1 MKDQA
6 IATRLCSG
14 ILLLSMIIELCGC
27 SSGSGRSSSEDISNE
42 IGQTDSV
49 STDPVILSSHISYGL
64 KTVADYSVADG
75 AGTDDG
81 YYSVLS
87 IPDEK
92 YGADS
97 EMEHAGLITYVDYST
112 GTNRVLCSDPDC
124 KHNDESCTAYIKYV
138 KEAYVFSTSDENN
151 LIIIS
156 AGRRFSEEPSC
167 VIYIADADGSD
178 RKELAQLKNT
188 ECVDIGEVICCDN
201 NSIFFIV
208 FDVEKTLEDD
218 DDSAS
223 HHLKKVDLSTGSCS
237 DEMTFSSQ
245 PTLLGTYGDRILI
258 AEYMRSV
265 MTYYVTAYDP
275 YTGASD
281 VIFKQNKSFTDLYSY
296 KFYSGMNGNDSS
308 FEFKNYVTGTG
319 GKIEGI
325 KRSTVN
331 SDCWFEYHDPDLNRW
346 IFAYAED
353 KDGPVH
359 AIHIDGDSGTVKESS
374 LLNGKIFTSPAG
386 NIVGDFYVMTKANDR
401 YLVKIGEKET
411 SIGLYDNSGSPY
423 TYTTMIPEYA
433 LISCDDYWSDNPVYT
448 SISNNF

>member
-14 ILLLSMIIELCGC
+14 ILLLSMIIGLCGC

-97 EMEHAGLITYVDYST
+97 EMEHVGLITYVDYNS
-112 GTNRVLCSDPDC
+112 GTFRILCSDPEC
-124 KHNDESCTAYIKYV
+124 KHNDESCTAFIKYIN
-138 KEAYVFSTSDENN
+138 KAYIFCTPDRDN

-156 AGRRFSEEPSC
+156 AGRRFSDSPSC
-167 VIYIADADGSD
+167 VIYKADADGTN
-178 RKELAQLKNT
+178 RKELAQLKST
-188 ECVDIGEVICCDN
+188 ECVDSGGVICCDT
-201 NSIFFIV
+201 NSV
-208 FDVEKTLEDD
+208 YLVVDD
-218 DDSAS
+218 IEMDSSSGDSVATNY
-223 HHLKKVDLSTGSCS
+223 LKKVDLDTGSCS

-258 AEYMRSV
+258 AEYMRKV

-331 SDCWFEYHDPDLNRW
+331 SNCWFEYHDPDLNRW

-374 LLNGKIFTSPAG
+374 LSSSKVFISPVG
-386 NIVGDFYVMTKANDR
+386 NMVADFYIMSKADNR
-401 YLVKIGEKET
+401 YLVKTGEKEA

-423 TYTTMIPEYA
+423 TYTTVIPEYA

>member
-14 ILLLSMIIELCGC
+14 ILLLSMIIGLCGC
-27 SSGSGRSSSEDISNE
+27 SSSSDQNASEGTSSETE
-42 IGQTDSV
+42 QTDAV
-49 STDPVILSSHISYGL
+49 ATDPVILSSHASNGL
-64 KTVADYSVADG
+64 RTVADYSIANG
-75 AGTDDG
+75 AGTNDG

-92 YGADS
+92 YGVDS

-167 VIYIADADGSD
+167 VIYIADADGTN
-178 RKELAQLKNT
+178 RKELAQLKST
-188 ECVDIGEVICCDN
+188 ECVDRGGVICCDT
-201 NSIFFIV
+201 NSVYLAVLDIYM
-208 FDVEKTLEDD
+208 
-218 DDSAS
+218 DSSSGKSVAT
-223 HHLKKVDLSTGSCS
+223 HYLKKVDLDTGACS
-237 DEMTFSSQ
+237 DEMIFTYQ

-258 AEYMRSV
+258 CEYKQKV
-265 MTYYVTAYDP
+265 MTYYITAYDP
-275 YTGASD
+275 YTGAED
-281 VIFKQNKSFTDLYSY
+281 VIFKQNKSFTDLYAY
-296 KFYSGMNGNDSS
+296 KFYSGQNGNDSS
-308 FEFKNYVTGTG
+308 FEFKNYITGTE

-325 KRSTVN
+325 KRSTLN
-331 SDCWFEYHDPDLNRW
+331 HECWFEYHDPDLNKW
-346 IFAYAED
+346 TFAYAED

-359 AIHIDGDSGTVKESS
+359 TIHLDADSGTVKESS
-374 LLNGKIFTSPAG
+374 LSSSKVFSSPVG
-386 NIVGDFYVMTKANDR
+386 NMVADFYIMSKADNR
-401 YLVKIGEKET
+401 YLVKTGEKEA

-448 SISNNF
+448 SISNDF